1 MKELFIQYCYS
12 QEQWG
17 LFDPDVDDFI
27 FYANSITGVTTYAYE
42 LAPLI
47 KPCQIKFIP
56 QYLLTSFTIFATY
69 QNQNKKVAFAT
80 FLFWFYNIWCC

>member
-17 LFDPDVDDFI
+17 LYDPDISDYI
-27 FYANSITGVTTYAYE
+27 FYDPSIRAVVTYSYE

-47 KPCQIKFIP
+47 KPCKINFIP
-56 QYLLTSFTIFATY
+56 EYFLTSYTIFTTY
-69 QNQNKKVAFAT
+69 
-80 FLFWFYNIWCC
+80 

>member
-56 QYLLTSFTIFATY
+56 QYLLTSFTILQLIRT
-69 QNQNKKVAFAT
+69 KIKR
-80 FLFWFYNIWCC
+80 